1 MSAEA
6 RRELRERNP
15 EFPPIMFMTTEEK
28 ELFFEEKSESFLK
41 LLESTE
47 LPPAKKSKKIVKFLG
62 KVEHIY
68 DPNTEIVEQ
77 L

>member
-15 EFPPIMFMTTEEK
+15 EFPPVMFMTSDEK
-28 ELFFEEKSESFLK
+28 EVFFEEKGESFLK
-41 LLESTE
+41 LLERVE
-47 LPPAKKSKKIVKFLG
+47 LPHAKKSKKIVKFLG

-68 DPNTEIVEQ
+68 DPNTEIV
-77 L
+77 